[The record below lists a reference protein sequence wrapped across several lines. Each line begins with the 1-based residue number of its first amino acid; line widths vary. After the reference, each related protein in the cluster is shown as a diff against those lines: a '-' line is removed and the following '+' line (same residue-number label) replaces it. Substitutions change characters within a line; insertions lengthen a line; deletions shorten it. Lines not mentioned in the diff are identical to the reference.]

1 MKKFLLS
8 LMSLLMLCGTVF
20 AGTYSYEFTAKVF
33 EADGTKTLNEVDWTL
48 NTGNCGYWGWDTNN
62 GKGHQFGSGSKP
74 ATSFTL
80 STAGIS
86 GTITEIKVTTSGAKD
101 IAATLDVTVGGAA
114 FGEQYTLTM
123 ESSEV
128 TFTGSASG
136 DIVLSYAQTSSKAIY
151 IKKIEVTT
159 ADDPVDPDAAYEAA
173 VAAIGDG
180 GTYFISTDVNGTKY
194 YITADGKLT
203 STRANGC
210 IFTLTKTDGG
220 ALKTYGYFI
229 DGGKRF
235 TNPSLVDNKANLNP
249 GSYAT
254 SDGNRKDWEA
264 QVLFLNAGKYAIR
277 SCNTTYGE
285 SSWADAGRT
294 FFTWK
299 VEDVAVIPQY
309 TYDMVFQ
316 WNLESTTPIN
326 VTYKVVESDGTTEVT
341 SSVVKQE
348 ANSDVAIPTSL
359 LNNFIYDYATSG
371 TIGGEDCTI
380 TVTRTFKAGVVHAL
394 TDLSNAKAYTI
405 RCDRGAFLTNNGY
418 MVSTAKG
425 SFASS
430 DPANF
435 AIINY
440 EDNFYLY
447 SVADKKFVTNTGALA
462 DMPTHGVLDA
472 IKMEAKTDPYFF
484 SYFTV
489 AEGTN
494 YGINTNGNDP
504 YGYVINSWM
513 NADGGNMY
521 YMIEAADFDATEA
534 NTALEACFHPSYFV
548 TYVVKDAAGNVLFT
562 SAPVPAIP
570 GSKITTLPAEY
581 QRDFTTYNEVD
592 VTITEA
598 ETTVEFTATSAF
610 PFELSSSVADA
621 KWYYMTIRSDYYVA
635 LDETEPYY
643 PKSNKD
649 LTSDSTQ
656 WAFIG
661 SAYGI
666 TLYNKAT
673 GADKS
678 LTPDNGNA
686 VMRDGAY
693 AWEIFKNSDGF
704 VLREAGTANKWI
716 NQSGGASGPLQFWDS
731 ANGKGDNG
739 STFRVQA
746 VPEVEL
752 AAPTFNVEEG
762 TQAAPNKL
770 AAGSTLKINY
780 TANNLAL
787 YGYNADDLKVKVTVL
802 LSGDLP
808 ENLMTMGSETAHT
821 VRGASFY
828 IPLGETDFPEALKP
842 GYVYQNI
849 VILGADL
856 VKNAETDSEEVI
868 ATYAGEPVQL
878 HWVGI
883 EAKVIYI
890 ETDMTSQFAALTNK
904 DNWTTGAG
912 GKAGYTA
919 TNFCPAVTPNGLNEV
934 QVCEFY
940 ETNCDRTGD
949 ILYQTV
955 TGLTEGTYTIELY
968 GGAAYTFGRGFTSE
982 AFSEGTWNAGDKI
995 TENTGVTLYATTS
1008 EGTFGGEIPIYYATN
1023 FPDGAAVV
1031 TLEGVKVGSNG
1042 EVKIGMSKT
1051 SKSTNWHVVQLK
1063 SVSAAVDAKAVLAAS
1078 VEAAKAIDK
1087 ATIPEALATKLDNTV
1102 AENNKSYDTA
1112 DDYQAAIS
1120 AINAVVADAKAYAP
1134 LTAAL
1139 AKGEDYK
1146 AHSVDDAAKLV
1157 YDGAIEDVLT
1167 AYEAATVADV
1177 AAAIATV
1184 EAALPALAKSQTL
1197 AGADL
1202 TVFITNPNIDGSAN
1216 GWTCEKPNGGNG
1228 PMFGTTA
1235 FEYWNG
1241 NASNGKFDYWQEIAG
1256 LPNGIYS
1263 VSADMYNSM
1272 NGVEGEFA
1280 ASSGVYGKS
1289 GDSEAY
1295 KLVDVDGTELINYTT
1310 GNVIVLD
1317 GTLRIGVKNVET
1329 MAARW
1334 FVADNFKLT
1343 LVKPVDDNFDLA
1355 YEQALAAIGDGGDYY
1370 ISTNVEE
1377 TKYYITSAGKLT
1389 SNRADATI
1397 FTLSKVAGGAFQ
1409 PEGYYIDGGGTR
1421 FTNANLSD
1429 GKAVLNTSNYITST
1443 SNRNTWEAQV
1453 LFLED
1458 GKYAIRA
1465 TNAAYGESSWEDA
1478 GRVFFTWK
1486 VEDVAVPQYTYDRVY
1501 QWNLEAATA
1510 IVNVTYLLV
1519 ESDGTTEVSSV
1530 VIKQEGNS
1538 EVSVPASLTSNFL
1551 YNYAVD
1557 GTIGTEDCTIKITR
1571 TKKTTVNALADLSN
1585 AKAYL
1590 IACDRGALLAQEDHM
1605 YSTGLTALA
1614 DAQPTNFAV
1623 IYYDETDDETDNGSY
1638 YLYSASEKKFV
1649 LNDGSL
1655 AAMPTH
1661 GKFDALQMEAKDA
1674 PYFFCYFTVAEGTN
1688 YGLNT
1693 NGNAP
1698 YGYVINSWM
1707 TADPGNLYYMIEAA
1721 DFDAT
1726 EALAALYAYY
1736 NPSYYVTY
1744 VVKDA
1749 AGNELFTSDP
1759 EPTMLGTK
1767 ITTLPAAY
1775 QRAFTTYNE
1784 VDVTIAE
1791 ENTTVEFTATSTF
1804 PFELSTD
1811 FATAKWYNMT
1821 IRGEWWVGTE
1831 GKDNDEGIPV
1841 AEPYYPVKQT
1851 EDDAALLV
1859 KPAYQWAFSGD
1870 AYNGIIVWNKGAGA
1884 GFTLT
1889 SADEMAVMR
1898 EGEYLW
1904 TIGQNSD
1911 GFTLRET
1918 GTEFNCINQNG
1929 GAGGPLAFWKSANSL
1944 GDNGSTFRIS
1954 EAPAADPVEFT
1965 IKENKNKTGIG
1976 SGTQTELTKVKI
1988 NAPFKLQATAKN
2000 KAANNLQDEDLT
2012 IHFDMIMVSAFK
2024 DATWTQTGFNAI
2036 VLQDVNVPYA
2046 QYFEVPITF
2055 SEEYPFIQ
2063 SINFVG
2069 AKLMKGDEVIDE
2081 VDVEQ
2086 PGAPALVVRYIEI
2099 VDENGNSFV
2108 NDGIKSIFDENVE
2121 NVFDLSG
2128 RKVQKVQKGRAYIID
2143 GKKAVIRK
2151 K

>member
-8 LMSLLMLCGTVF
+8 LVSLLMFAIGSAWAVDVTLAPGTNGSACTVNEM
-20 AGTYSYEFTAKVF
+20 AGIKVGTSKAGGDMTITVPANTTKLTFYAAAWKGAAVTVSITGVTADPSSLDLT
-33 EADGTKTLNEVDWTL
+33 ANDGIS
-48 NTGNCGYWGWDTNN
+48 NN
-62 GKGHQFGSGSKP
+62 SP
-74 ATSFTL
+74 FTL
-80 STAGIS
+80 SEGTNVDTYKFEVALS
-86 GTITEIKVTTSGAKD
+86 DVTEETTITLSAEKRFVVWNASAEAG
-101 IAATLDVTVGGAA
+101 
-114 FGEQYTLTM
+114 
-123 ESSEV
+123 SE
-128 TFTGSASG
+128 
-136 DIVLSYAQTSSKAIY
+136 
-151 IKKIEVTT
+151 
-159 ADDPVDPDAAYEAA
+159 DPVDPYDAALT
-173 VAAIGDG
+173 AIGDG

-210 IFTLTKTDGG
+210 IFTLTKVEGN
-220 ALKTYGYFI
+220 GYKQFGYYI

-235 TNPSLVDNKANLNP
+235 SNAPLSSSKAVLDVANYSTSTDNRN
-249 GSYAT
+249 T
-254 SDGNRKDWEA
+254 WEA
-264 QVLFLNAGKYAIR
+264 QVLLLNDGKYAIR
-277 SCNTTYGE
+277 ATNVAYGE
-285 SSWADAGRT
+285 SGWSDAGRV

-299 VEDVAVIPQY
+299 VDDVAIPQY
-309 TYDMVFQ
+309 TYDEVYQ
-316 WNLESTTPIN
+316 WNLEAATPIT
-326 VTYKVVESDGTTEVT
+326 VTYKLVEADGTTEV
-341 SSVVKQE
+341 SSEAKKQE
-348 ANSDVAIPTSL
+348 ANSEVNIPTSMTGISF
-359 LNNFIYDYATSG
+359 NGGWTPNAYYTYEAIG
-371 TIGGEDCTI
+371 TIGDTDCEVVVKRTP
-380 TVTRTFKAGVVHAL
+380 TVGVVHAL
-394 TDLSNAKAYTI
+394 TDLSNGKAYAI
-405 RCDRGAFLTNNGY
+405 RCKRGAILTSGETIA
-418 MVSTAKG
+418 STSHATLHD
-425 SFASS
+425 AA
-430 DPANF
+430 PANF
-435 AIINY
+435 AVLNY
-440 EDNFYLY
+440 EDNYYLY
-447 SVADKKFVTNTGALA
+447 SVADKKFVLNTGALA
-462 DMPTHGVLDA
+462 IMPTHGKYDA
-472 IKMEAKTDPYFF
+472 IQMTSQTDPYFL
-484 SYFTV
+484 FTFKID
-489 AEGTN
+489 ETTT
-494 YGINTNGNDP
+494 YGLNTNGT
-504 YGYVINSWM
+504 GALKGCVINNWISPD
-513 NADGGNMY
+513 DGDQY

-534 NTALEACFHPSYFV
+534 LTALEAYFHPANFV
-548 TYVVKDAAGNVLFT
+548 TYVVKDAAGNLLFT
-562 SAPVPAIP
+562 SDKIAALP

-598 ETTVEFTATSAF
+598 ETTVEFTATSTF

-621 KWYYMTIRSDYYVA
+621 KWYYMTIRNDYYVA

-643 PKSNKD
+643 PKADKD
-649 LTSDSTQ
+649 LTANSTQ

-661 SAYGI
+661 NAYGI

-693 AWEIFKNSDGF
+693 AWEIFKNNDGF

-716 NQSGGASGPLQFWDS
+716 NQSGGSSGPLQFWDS
-731 ANGKGDNG
+731 ANGKTDNG

-828 IPLGETDFPEALKP
+828 IPLGETDFPVALKP

-868 ATYAGEPVQL
+868 ASYAGAPVQL

-890 ETDMTSQFAALTNK
+890 ETDMTSQFAALTQVS
-904 DNWTTGAG
+904 NWQSGTSAG
-912 GKAGYTA
+912 CGEAGWA
-919 TNFCPAVTPNGLNEV
+919 APEVTVNGQKVKLIENYVEG
-934 QVCEFY
+934 Q
-940 ETNCDRTGD
+940 DKKQATGD
-949 ILYQTV
+949 VMYQTV
-955 TGLTEGTYTIELY
+955 TGLAAGTYTIELF
-968 GGAAYTFGRGFTSE
+968 GAANLTEGRAGMTTDFAEGDE
-982 AFSEGTWNAGDKI
+982 ASLKA
-995 TENTGVTLYATTS
+995 VYLYAETTA
-1008 EGTFGGEIPIYYATN
+1008 GTVKQYIPCLIESNFNNRGGEE
-1023 FPDGAAVV
+1023 AVP
-1031 TLEGVKVGSNG
+1031 TAKLEGIVVGEDG
-1042 EVKIGMSKT
+1042 QVKIGIYKEVGL
-1051 SKSTNWHVVQLK
+1051 TNWHFVQLK
-1063 SVSAAVDAKAVLAAS
+1063 SVSATVDAKSMLAAS
-1078 VEAAKAIDK
+1078 VEAAQAIDK
-1087 ATIPEALATKLDNTV
+1087 ATIPAALATKLDNTV

-1112 DDYQAAIS
+1112 DDYQAAIN
-1120 AINAVVADAKAYAP
+1120 AIDAVVADAKAYAP

-1139 AKGEDYK
+1139 AQGEVYK
-1146 AHSVDDAAKLV
+1146 AHVAE
-1157 YDGAIEDVLT
+1157 GNEAITTYETAIADVVT
-1167 AYEAATVADV
+1167 AYEAATVADIP
-1177 AAAIATV
+1177 AAIATV
-1184 EAALPALAKSQTL
+1184 EAALPALAKAQTL
-1197 AGADL
+1197 AGADM
-1202 TVFITNPNIDGSAN
+1202 TVFITNPDFETGNTE
-1216 GWTCEKPNGGNG
+1216 GWTYESSNDHGAKSTSEANYAMEGASGNYLFNIWSSGNAISQTIEGLPAGMYELKAVIATDEGQQVQLNANDQSVQIDATGKGNG
-1228 PMFGTTA
+1228 IDSAISFLVTD
-1235 FEYWNG
+1235 
-1241 NASNGKFDYWQEIAG
+1241 GKATIGAE
-1256 LPNGIYS
+1256 
-1263 VSADMYNSM
+1263 
-1272 NGVEGEFA
+1272 GVN
-1280 ASSGVYGKS
+1280 KWW
-1289 GDSEAY
+1289 Y
-1295 KLVDVDGTELINYTT
+1295 KV
-1310 GNVIVLD
+1310 
-1317 GTLRIGVKNVET
+1317 
-1329 MAARW
+1329 
-1334 FVADNFKLT
+1334 DNFRLT
-1343 LVKPVDDNFDLA
+1343 LVNPMTADNAEYLA
-1355 YEQALAAIGDGGDYY
+1355 ALVAIGDGGDYY
-1370 ISTNVEE
+1370 ISTDVEE

-1397 FTLSKVAGGAFQ
+1397 FTLTKTDGGALQ
-1409 PEGYYIDGGGTR
+1409 TYGYFIDGGGTR
-1421 FTNANLSD
+1421 FTNPPLADNKANLNP
-1429 GKAVLNTSNYITST
+1429 GVYATS
-1443 SNRNTWEAQV
+1443 SNNRKDWEAQV
-1453 LFLED
+1453 LFLEN
-1458 GKYAIRA
+1458 GKYAIRSCNTA
-1465 TNAAYGESSWEDA
+1465 PAESSWGDA
-1478 GRVFFTWK
+1478 GRTFFTWK
-1486 VEDVAVPQYTYDRVY
+1486 VEDVAVPQYTYDQVY

-1538 EVSVPASLTSNFL
+1538 EVNVPASLTSNFL
-1551 YNYAVD
+1551 YNYAVE

-1571 TKKTTVNALADLSN
+1571 TKKSTVNALADLSN
-1585 AKAYL
+1585 AKAYV
-1590 IACDRGALLAQEDHM
+1590 IACDRGALLAKEDHM
-1605 YSTGLTALA
+1605 YSTGLKDLA

-1623 IYYDETDDETDNGSY
+1623 IYYDETEDETDNGSY

-1674 PYFFCYFTVAEGTN
+1674 PYFFCYFTVADGTN

-1698 YGYVINSWM
+1698 YGYVINDWM
-1707 TADPGNLYYMIEAA
+1707 NADPGNLYYMIEAA

-1749 AGNELFTSDP
+1749 AGKELFKSEP
-1759 EPTMLGTK
+1759 APTMLGTK

-1775 QRAFTTYNE
+1775 QRPFTTYNE

-1791 ENTTVEFTATSTF
+1791 ENTTVEFTATSAF

-1811 FATAKWYNMT
+1811 FASAKWYNMT

-1831 GKDNDEGIPV
+1831 GKNNDEGIPV
-1841 AEPYYPVKQT
+1841 AEPYYPVQKT
-1851 EDDAALLV
+1851 DDDAALLV

-1929 GAGGPLAFWKSANSL
+1929 GAGGPLSFWKSSGSL

-1954 EAPAADPVEFT
+1954 EAPAADPVEFS
-1965 IKENKNKTGIG
+1965 IKENEKKTGIG
-1976 SGTQTELTKVKI
+1976 SGTQDAPTKVKI
-1988 NAPFKLQATAKN
+1988 DTPFKLQATAKN

-2012 IHFDMIMVSAFK
+2012 IHFDKIVISSFK
-2024 DATWTQTGFNAI
+2024 DAAWTMSGNPVT
-2036 VLQDVNVPYA
+2036 LQDVTVPYA
-2046 QYFEVPITF
+2046 QYFEIPDIVF

-2063 SINFVG
+2063 SITFMG
-2069 AKLMKGDEVIDE
+2069 AKLMKGDEVVAE
-2081 VDVEQ
+2081 FNPEE
-2086 PGAPALVVRYIEI
+2086 PFAVRFLEI
-2099 VDENGNSFV
+2099 VDKEGNPV
-2108 NDGIKSIFDENVE
+2108 GIKSIFDENVE

>member
-8 LMSLLMLCGTVF
+8 LVSLLMFAIGSAWADDVTLT
-20 AGTYSYEFTAKVF
+20 AGTNAQACTVNEIAGIKVGTSKAAGDMTITVPANTTKLTFYAAAWKAATGTSVSITGATADPSSLDLT
-33 EADGTKTLNEVDWTL
+33 ANDGIS
-48 NTGNCGYWGWDTNN
+48 NN
-62 GKGHQFGSGSKP
+62 SP
-74 ATSFTL
+74 FTL
-80 STAGIS
+80 SD
-86 GTITEIKVTTSGAKD
+86 GTNLGDYMFEVVLS
-101 IAATLDVTVGGAA
+101 DVT
-114 FGEQYTLTM
+114 EETTLTLTSDKRFVVWNASA
-123 ESSEV
+123 EVDSE
-128 TFTGSASG
+128 
-136 DIVLSYAQTSSKAIY
+136 
-151 IKKIEVTT
+151 
-159 ADDPVDPDAAYEAA
+159 DPVDPYDAALT
-173 VAAIGDG
+173 AIGDG

-203 STRANGC
+203 SARANGC
-210 IFTLTKTDGG
+210 IFSLTKVEGNG
-220 ALKTYGYFI
+220 FKQYGYYI

-235 TNPSLVDNKANLNP
+235 TNAPLSSDKAVLDVANY
-249 GSYAT
+249 ST
-254 SDGNRKDWEA
+254 STNNRETWEA
-264 QVLFLNAGKYAIR
+264 QVLLLNDGKYAIR
-277 SCNTTYGE
+277 ATNVAYGE
-285 SSWADAGRT
+285 SGWSDAGRV

-299 VEDVAVIPQY
+299 VEDVAIPQY
-309 TYDMVFQ
+309 TYDEVYQ
-316 WNLESTTPIN
+316 WNLETVTPIT
-326 VTYKVVESDGTTEVT
+326 VTYKLVEADGTTEV
-341 SSVVKQE
+341 SSEAKKQE
-348 ANSDVAIPTSL
+348 ANSDISLPSAFTSD
-359 LNNFIYDYATSG
+359 FRYTYAVTG
-371 TIGGEDCTI
+371 TIGTEDCTI
-380 TVTRTFKAGVVHAL
+380 TVTRTMKPMVHAL
-394 TDLSNAKAYTI
+394 TDLSNAKAYNI
-405 RCDRGAFLTNNGY
+405 GCDRGAFTIYDGH
-418 MVSTAKG
+418 VASTAKFAGAELGKFAVIYYDETDDETANG
-425 SFASS
+425 S
-430 DPANF
+430 
-435 AIINY
+435 Y
-440 EDNFYLY
+440 YLY
-447 SVADKKFVTNTGALA
+447 SVADKKFVLNNAALSV
-462 DMPTHGVLDA
+462 MPTHGIFDA
-472 IKMEAKTDPYFF
+472 IQMEAKTDPYFF
-484 SYFTV
+484 YYYKIN
-489 AEGTN
+489 AETN
-494 YGINTNGNDP
+494 NGFNTNGSGT
-504 YGYVINSWM
+504 YGCAVDGWM
-513 NADGGNMY
+513 SVDAGNQY
-521 YMIEAADFDATEA
+521 YMVEAGEFDATEA
-534 NTALEACFHPSYFV
+534 LAVLDAVFHPANFV

-562 SAPVPAIP
+562 SDKIAALP
-570 GSKITTLPAEY
+570 GSKITTLPADY

-592 VTITEA
+592 VTITEP
-598 ETTVEFTATSAF
+598 ETTVEFTATSTF
-610 PFELSSSVADA
+610 PFELSTDFANA
-621 KWYYMTIRSDYYVA
+621 KWYNVNIRSGKWIA
-635 LDETEPYY
+635 MDETEPYS
-643 PKSNKD
+643 PKADKD
-649 LTSDSTQ
+649 LTAAASQ
-656 WAFIG
+656 WAFTG

-666 TLYNKAT
+666 SIINKAA
-673 GADKS
+673 GADKT
-678 LTPDNGNA
+678 LTKVESNV
-686 VMRDGAY
+686 VMREGAY
-693 AWEIFKNSDGF
+693 VWEIFKNNDGF
-704 VLREAGTANKWI
+704 VLREAGTANNFI
-716 NQSGGASGPLQFWDS
+716 NQNGGADGDLKFWNNSGAKTD
-731 ANGKGDNG
+731 DG

-752 AAPTFNVEEG
+752 AAPIFNVEDG

-770 AAGSTLKINY
+770 AVGSTLKINF
-780 TANNLAL
+780 TANNLGAN
-787 YGYNADDLKVKVTVL
+787 GYNADDLKVKVTVL

-849 VILGADL
+849 VILSADL

-868 ATYAGEPVQL
+868 ASYAGAPVQL

-940 ETNCDRTGD
+940 EGNCDRTGD

-1063 SVSAAVDAKAVLAAS
+1063 SVSAAVDAKALLATS
-1078 VEAAKAIDK
+1078 VAAANAIDK
-1087 ATIPEALATKLDNTV
+1087 ATIPTALATKLDNTV

-1112 DDYQAAIS
+1112 DDYQAAIN

-1184 EAALPALAKSQTL
+1184 EAALPALAKTQTL
-1197 AGADL
+1197 AGADM
-1202 TVFITNPNIDGSAN
+1202 TVFITNPDFETGNTE
-1216 GWTCEKPNGGNG
+1216 GWTYESSNDHGAKSTSEANYAMEGASGNYLFNIWSSGNAISQTIEGLPAGMYELKAVIATDEGQQVQLNANDQSVQIDATGKGNG
-1228 PMFGTTA
+1228 IDSAISFLVTD
-1235 FEYWNG
+1235 
-1241 NASNGKFDYWQEIAG
+1241 GKATIGAE
-1256 LPNGIYS
+1256 
-1263 VSADMYNSM
+1263 
-1272 NGVEGEFA
+1272 GVN
-1280 ASSGVYGKS
+1280 KWW
-1289 GDSEAY
+1289 Y
-1295 KLVDVDGTELINYTT
+1295 KV
-1310 GNVIVLD
+1310 
-1317 GTLRIGVKNVET
+1317 
-1329 MAARW
+1329 
-1334 FVADNFKLT
+1334 DNFRLT
-1343 LVKPVDDNFDLA
+1343 LVNPMTADNAEYLA
-1355 YEQALAAIGDGGDYY
+1355 ALVAIGDGGDYY
-1370 ISTNVEE
+1370 ISTDVEE

-1397 FTLSKVAGGAFQ
+1397 FTLTKTDGGALQ
-1409 PEGYYIDGGGTR
+1409 TYGYFIDGGGTR
-1421 FTNANLSD
+1421 FTNPPLADNKANLNP
-1429 GKAVLNTSNYITST
+1429 GVYATS
-1443 SNRNTWEAQV
+1443 SNNRKDWEAQV
-1453 LFLED
+1453 LFLEN
-1458 GKYAIRA
+1458 GKYAIRSCNTA
-1465 TNAAYGESSWEDA
+1465 PAESSWGDA
-1478 GRVFFTWK
+1478 GRTFFTWK
-1486 VEDVAVPQYTYDRVY
+1486 VEEVAVPQYTYDQVY
-1501 QWNLEAATA
+1501 QWNLEPATS

-1551 YNYAVD
+1551 YNYAVE
-1557 GTIGTEDCTIKITR
+1557 GTIGTEDCTITITR
-1571 TKKTTVNALADLSN
+1571 TKKTTVNELADLSN

-1590 IACDRGALLAQEDHM
+1590 IACDRGALLAKEDHM
-1605 YSTGLTALA
+1605 YSTGLKDLA

-1698 YGYVINSWM
+1698 YGYVINNWM

-1726 EALAALYAYY
+1726 DALAALYAYY

-1749 AGNELFTSDP
+1749 AGNELFTSEP
-1759 EPTMLGTK
+1759 APTMLGTK
-1767 ITTLPAAY
+1767 ITTLPAEY
-1775 QRAFTTYNE
+1775 QRPFTTYNE
-1784 VDVTIAE
+1784 VDVTISEAE
-1791 ENTTVEFTATSTF
+1791 TTVEFTATSTF

-1831 GKDNDEGIPV
+1831 GKEDGEGIPV
-1841 AEPYYPVKQT
+1841 AEPYYPVQKT
-1851 EDDAALLV
+1851 DDDAALLV

-1929 GAGGPLAFWKSANSL
+1929 GAGGPLSFWKSSGSL
-1944 GDNGSTFRIS
+1944 GDNGSTFRIF
-1954 EAPAADPVEFT
+1954 EAPAADPVEFS
-1965 IKENKNKTGIG
+1965 IKENEKKTGIG
-1976 SGTQTELTKVKI
+1976 SGTQDALAKVKI

-2012 IHFDMIMVSAFK
+2012 IHFDMIVISSFK
-2024 DATWTQTGFNAI
+2024 DAAWTMSGLNVVTK
-2036 VLQDVNVPYA
+2036 QDVTVPYA
-2046 QYFEVPITF
+2046 QYFEIPDIVF

-2081 VDVEQ
+2081 VDVEEV
-2086 PGAPALVVRYIEI
+2086 GTPALVVRYIEI
-2099 VDENGNSFV
+2099 VDANGNSFV
-2108 NDGIKSIFDENVE
+2108 NDGIKSIFDENAE